1 VSNHTGRQFDGAPAA
16 LTVLPAVRAA
26 VGPDYPLIF
35 DGGVESGLDI
45 LRALAFGAD
54 FVMLGRGFHYAMG
67 AFGAT
72 GAAHLVHILR
82 EDLVSN
88 MVQMGITRPG
98 NAASR
103 LSAPPPATA

>member
-1 VSNHTGRQFDGAPAA
+1 
-16 LTVLPAVRAA
+16 
-26 VGPDYPLIF
+26 
-35 DGGVESGLDI
+35 
-45 LRALAFGAD
+45 
-54 FVMLGRGFHYAMG
+54 MLGRGFHYAMG